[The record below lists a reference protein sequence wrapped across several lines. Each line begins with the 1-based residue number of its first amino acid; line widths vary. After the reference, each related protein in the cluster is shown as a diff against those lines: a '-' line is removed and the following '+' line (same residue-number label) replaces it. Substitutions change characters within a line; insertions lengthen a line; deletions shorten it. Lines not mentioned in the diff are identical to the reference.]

1 MPFLEANGARFHYLW
16 DGPESAPVLVF
27 SNSLG
32 TNLAMWDPQIPAL
45 ASRFRILRYDT
56 RGHGQSES
64 TPGPYSITQLGRDVV
79 AFLDLLGID
88 RAHFCGLSMGGA
100 TGLWLG
106 IYAADRIHRLILSS
120 TAAKFGTPEIW
131 KTRIDTVRSSGMAPV
146 ANTQAGRWFT
156 PEFIAHAPEKVEW
169 TRQMILHSPPEG
181 YIANCA
187 AVRDTDFRETASRIR
202 NATLIIVGA
211 ADPVT
216 PPSEARFLEQRIPG
230 SRCTEIHGSHLCN
243 VESPDAFTSALSN
256 FLIAA

>member
-1 MPFLEANGARFHYLW
+1 MPFLEANGARFHYRW

-64 TPGPYSITQLGRDVV
+64 TPGPYTITQLGRDVV

-106 IYAADRIHRLILSS
+106 IYAADRIHRLILAS
-120 TAAKFGTPEIW
+120 TAAKFGTPETW
-131 KTRIDTVRSSGMAPV
+131 KARIDTVRASGMAPV
-146 ANTQAGRWFT
+146 ADTQAGRWFT
-156 PEFIAHAPEKVEW
+156 PGFTARAPEKVES
-169 TRQMILHSPPEG
+169 TRQMILHTPPEG

-187 AVRDTDFRETASRIR
+187 AVRDVDFRETFSRIR
-202 NATLIIVGA
+202 ASTLIIVGDC
-211 ADPVT
+211 DPVT
-216 PPSEARFLEQRIPG
+216 PPAEARFLNQRIPG
-230 SRCTEIHGSHLCN
+230 SEYAEIPGSHLCN
-243 VESPDAFTSALSN
+243 VESPGAFTSALLK
-256 FLIAA
+256 FLAAS